1 MNTRPT
7 FHLRLLGSPSIEV
20 VGGRRLSG
28 RVSQRHR
35 LALLA
40 LLTLSPGRRMSRD
53 KAVAW
58 LWPESDPEK
67 GRNLLSVAMYVIR
80 TTLGDGALGGEGDE
94 LRLDDEVVG
103 SDAADFEA
111 ALARGDHAAAVS
123 LYEGPFLDGFFLS
136 DAPEF
141 EQWVSRERER
151 LTAGY
156 RRALEAL
163 AVQAEDGGDFAG
175 AAEQWKLR
183 AAQDPYD
190 SRVAM
195 RLMRALDRSGNRAGA
210 LQHASVHQ
218 RMLQQEFGI
227 APPAEVSALVERLK
241 NEPAVGS
248 SAQALTTPLTKA
260 RPAEGEVVHSIER
273 EPEPATTPPSAV
285 VAAEPRR
292 VPVLGDGGDAPPRR
306 DPRRV
311 AMLGVVALTALL
323 VVAYLAWRNRPS
335 AAPRERSIAV
345 LPFSDLSPASD
356 NEYFSDGLTEEI
368 ITGLSGVPELK
379 VISRTS
385 AMHYK
390 GTDKPLR
397 QIAAE
402 LNVAHVLEGS
412 VRQNGDRV
420 RITAQLIDARTDEHL
435 WAQTYDDDLRDIFR
449 VQEQIARHVV
459 QALQV
464 ELGERGQ
471 TTLVRE
477 GTRDPEAY
485 QLYRRARYLWNTRLR
500 EGHERAAE
508 YYRQAIA
515 RDSGYADAYAGLADT
530 YLTSIQLNVSSLPPE
545 ETYTRAKWAAERAL
559 ALDDKSAD
567 AHATHGISLHWQHNW
582 PGAERAFRRALQ
594 LNPNHASAHT
604 WYSLTLSGLGRP
616 KEALEA
622 SRKAY
627 ELDPFAVVAIS
638 NYGWQCYL
646 SRDMECAIEQFR
658 RTTEIGPIYGRGYQR
673 LSLAYAQKGMLD
685 EALASV
691 LRAIELSP
699 ERPDFVADLAYIQAL
714 RGETAAA
721 VETLRR
727 AKADPFEPINIAR
740 AYVALQQPDS
750 AFAWLERSNWQWTHR
765 ADRRDPGLD
774 GVRSDPRFARLSA
787 RIDRDM
793 GLRQ

>member
-1 MNTRPT
+1 MNSPSAFR
-7 FHLRLLGSPSIEV
+7 LRLLGSPSIEV
-20 VGGRRLSG
+20 DGGPRLTG

-40 LLTLSPGRRMSRD
+40 LLALASGRRMSRD

-58 LWPESDPEK
+58 LWPESDQEK

-80 TTLGDGALGGEGDE
+80 TTLGDGALEGEGDE
-94 LRLDDEVVG
+94 LRLDAEVVG
-103 SDAADFEA
+103 SDVADFEA

-123 LYEGPFLDGFFLS
+123 LYAGPFLDGFFLS

-151 LTAGY
+151 LAAGH

-163 AVQAEDGGDFAG
+163 AVLAEDAGDFAG
-175 AAEQWKLR
+175 ATERWKLC

-190 SRVAM
+190 SRVAL
-195 RLMRALDRSGNRAGA
+195 RLMQALERSGNRAGA
-210 LQHASVHQ
+210 LQHGSVHQ
-218 RMLQQEFGI
+218 RMLHEEFGI

-241 NEPAVGS
+241 
-248 SAQALTTPLTKA
+248 
-260 RPAEGEVVHSIER
+260 R
-273 EPEPATTPPSAV
+273 EPGAASSLETPPAPVPQATPARSVEPELVRSMERDPGPAAAPQPSSRV
-285 VAAEPRR
+285 VAAQ
-292 VPVLGDGGDAPPRR
+292 PPRR
-306 DPRRV
+306 RSRRV
-311 AMLGVVALTALL
+311 AMLGMGALAALL
-323 VVAYLAWRNRPS
+323 VVAFVVWRNRP
-335 AAPRERSIAV
+335 AAALRERSIVV
-345 LPFSDLSPASD
+345 LPFSDMSPEQD
-356 NEYFSDGLTEEI
+356 NEYFSNGLTEEI
-368 ITGLSGVPELK
+368 ITGLSGVPGLK

-385 AMHYK
+385 AMHYA
-390 GTDKPLR
+390 GSDKPLR
-397 QIAAE
+397 QIAEE

-412 VRQNGDRV
+412 VRQSGDRV
-420 RITAQLIDARTDEHL
+420 RITAQLIDARRDEHL
-435 WAQTYDDDLRDIFR
+435 WAQTYDDDLRDIFQ
-449 VQEQIARHVV
+449 VQEQIARQVV

-471 TTLVRE
+471 TVLVRE

-485 QLYRRARYLWNTRLR
+485 QLYRRARYLWNTRTR
-500 EGHERAAE
+500 EGHARAAE

-530 YLTSIQLNVSSLPPE
+530 YLTSVQVNVSSLPPE
-545 ETYTRAKWAAERAL
+545 ETYARAKWAVERAL

-567 AHATHGISLHWQHNW
+567 AHATYAISLHWQHNW

-604 WYSLTLSGLGRP
+604 WYSLLLSGLGRP
-616 KEALEA
+616 KEALEE
-622 SRKAY
+622 SRRAY
-627 ELDPFAVVAIS
+627 ELDPFAVVTIG
-638 NYGWQCYL
+638 NYGWQCHL
-646 SRDMECAIEQFR
+646 SRDVECAIEQFR
-658 RTTEIGPIYGRGYQR
+658 RTTEIGTTYGRGYQR
-673 LSLAYAQKGMLD
+673 LGLALVQKGMLD
-685 EALASV
+685 EAQASMQ
-691 LRAIELSP
+691 RAIALSP

-721 VETLRR
+721 LETLRR
-727 AKADPFEPINIAR
+727 AKADPFEPFNIAR
-740 AYVALQQPDS
+740 AYVALRQPDS

-774 GVRSDPRFARLSA
+774 AVRSDPRFARLSA